1 MENID
6 KRKNCHRLNPTRVV
20 ILGFFAVICIGTFLL
35 NLPIASNDG
44 ESIGIVNALFTAT
57 SAVCVTGLVVVDTL
71 SHWTIFGKIVI
82 ICLIQIGGLG
92 FMTVITMFFIMRKRK
107 ITLKE
112 RMVIQ
117 ESLNQ
122 DTMAGMVKL
131 VKNILKCTLIVESVG
146 ALLLSIHFVSDF
158 GFLKGVAMG
167 CFHSISAFCNAGFDI
182 IGPTSLAPYVSDV
195 YINVIIMSL
204 IVIGGLG
211 FTVWIDMIKVIRLK
225 FKNRLN
231 FKSILSKLS
240 LHSKVVLLFTP
251 ILILGG
257 AIFVFIFEYEN
268 PETLGNLGMTG
279 KITASFMQSVT
290 LRTAGFYSISQSGMT
305 YASKFLSILLMFVGG
320 SPAGTAG
327 GIKTTTM
334 AILIIT
340 VMSVAR
346 GSITTNIW
354 GRKIPFGLIQKALS
368 VFLISLTAVIGVT
381 MLLTITEKGMAIEY
395 EFIDLLFETASALG
409 TVGITTGITPY
420 LSTIGKII
428 ISVAMFMGRI
438 GPISII
444 IGLARK
450 QNSYVEHVQYPEES
464 VMVG

>member
-1 MENID
+1 
-6 KRKNCHRLNPTRVV
+6 
-20 ILGFFAVICIGTFLL
+20 
-35 NLPIASNDG
+35 
-44 ESIGIVNALFTAT
+44 
-57 SAVCVTGLVVVDTL
+57 
-71 SHWTIFGKIVI
+71 
-82 ICLIQIGGLG
+82 
-92 FMTVITMFFIMRKRK
+92 MFI
-107 ITLKE
+107 
-112 RMVIQ
+112 
-117 ESLNQ
+117 
-122 DTMAGMVKL
+122 
-131 VKNILKCTLIVESVG
+131 
-146 ALLLSIHFVSDF
+146 
-158 GFLKGVAMG
+158 
-167 CFHSISAFCNAGFDI
+167 
-182 IGPTSLAPYVSDV
+182 
-195 YINVIIMSL
+195 
-204 IVIGGLG
+204 
-211 FTVWIDMIKVIRLK
+211 
-225 FKNRLN
+225 
-231 FKSILSKLS
+231 
-240 LHSKVVLLFTP
+240 
-251 ILILGG
+251 
-257 AIFVFIFEYEN
+257 
-268 PETLGNLGMTG
+268 
-279 KITASFMQSVT
+279 
-290 LRTAGFYSISQSGMT
+290 
-305 YASKFLSILLMFVGG
+305 GG

>member
-6 KRKNCHRLNPTRVV
+6 KRKNYHRLNPTRII

-35 NLPIASNDG
+35 NLPIASNNG

-82 ICLIQIGGLG
+82 ICLIQVGGLG
-92 FMTVITMFFIMRKRK
+92 FMTVITMVFIMRKRK

-131 VKNILKCTLIVESVG
+131 VKNVLRCTLIVESIG
-146 ALLLSIHFVSDF
+146 AVLLSIHFIGDF
-158 GFLKGVAMG
+158 GFLKGIAMG

-182 IGPTSLAPYVSDV
+182 IGSTSLSPYVSDV

-204 IVIGGLG
+204 IVVGGLG
-211 FTVWIDMIKVIRLK
+211 FTVWIDIIKVIRLK
-225 FKNRLN
+225 NKKKLN
-231 FKSILSKLS
+231 FKSAVSKLS

-251 ILILGG
+251 TLILGG
-257 AIFVFIFEYEN
+257 AIFVFIFEYGN

-305 YASKFLSILLMFVGG
+305 YASKFLSILLMFIGG

-340 VMSVAR
+340 VISVTR

-420 LSTIGKII
+420 LSTAGKII
-428 ISVAMFMGRI
+428 ISIAMFMGRI